1 MQMQYTN
8 YINNKSVMGLICRF
22 CNHVDPRLTEHGA
35 RVAYLVS
42 LMLRKTSRYT
52 EKELRDICFLAQLH
66 DVGAYKTEEISNM
79 LKFETRD
86 IWDHSFYGYLFILY
100 FSPLAPLAPGVLLH
114 HIPWST
120 LTAEKELT
128 PEIRELSQL
137 LHITDRIDIS
147 MTVEGRS
154 WADTKKLLQKD
165 SGARFSPDMVKLAL
179 SLDLE
184 KPVRE
189 EWKKDAQYSGI
200 LSRIPLTSE
209 EITGYLKMLVFI
221 IDFRSHH
228 TVAHTITTTSIS
240 YELAKRLNLGEA
252 RINQVLCGAILHDL
266 GKIGIP
272 VEILEFPGKLSPQ
285 AMKIMKTHVDITE
298 QIFDGDIDE
307 TIKQISLR
315 HHEKLNGSG
324 YPKGLTADCL
334 TTEERLMAIA
344 DITSALAGTRSYKDS
359 FPQDRIISILTQMK
373 NDGLLDGSIV
383 DLTIENL
390 PEILKTTAARCQ
402 PVLDIY
408 ENLKKEY
415 EHFTT
420 CTSYQEKLHYTIH
433 LKRPKTGGLWP

>member
-1 MQMQYTN
+1 MQMQYTK
-8 YINNKSVMGLICRF
+8 YINNKSVMGLITRF

-52 EKELRDICFLAQLH
+52 ESQLRDICFLAQLH

-79 LKFETRD
+79 LKFETTD
-86 IWDHSFYGYLFILY
+86 IWDHSFYGYLFIRY

-114 HIPWST
+114 HIPWSA
-120 LTAEKELT
+120 LVEEKELT
-128 PEIRELSQL
+128 AEIRNLAQL
-137 LHITDRIDIS
+137 LHIADRIDIS
-147 MTVEGRS
+147 MSVEGRS
-154 WADTKKLLQKD
+154 WPDTKKLLLKQAG
-165 SGARFSPDMVKLAL
+165 SRFSPDMVTLASGL
-179 SLDLE
+179 NLE
-184 KPVRE
+184 KPIKE
-189 EWKKDAQYSGI
+189 EWKKDAEYSGI
-200 LSRIPLTSE
+200 LSRIPLTSG

-240 YELAKRLNLGEA
+240 YELAKHLNLDET
-252 RINQVLCGAILHDL
+252 RINQVLCGALLHDL

-298 QIFDGDIDE
+298 QIFNGDIDE

-315 HHEKLNGSG
+315 HHEKLDGSG
-324 YPKGLTADCL
+324 YPKGLTAGCL

-359 FPQDRIISILTQMK
+359 FPKDRIISILTQMK
-373 NDGLLDGSIV
+373 NDGLLDGHIV

-390 PEILKTTAARCQ
+390 SEILKTTAARCQ

-408 ENLKKEY
+408 ENLRKEY
-415 EHFTT
+415 EQFAE
-420 CTSYQEKLHYTIH
+420 CISFQEKLHYTIH
-433 LKRPKTGGLWP
+433 LEKPETSGLWP